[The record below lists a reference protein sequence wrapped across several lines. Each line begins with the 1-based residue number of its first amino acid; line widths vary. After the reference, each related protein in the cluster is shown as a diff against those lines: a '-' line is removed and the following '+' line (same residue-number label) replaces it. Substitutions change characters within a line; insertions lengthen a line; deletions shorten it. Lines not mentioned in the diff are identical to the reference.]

1 MGKGRIPVAEEA
13 TFHTT
18 DSLKGYIKDH
28 DNKDKKWLRLPA
40 YRYTSAEIGKKKKD
54 EQFWE
59 KAYGQLN
66 IKEALIETFKEVDK
80 KDD

>member
-1 MGKGRIPVAEEA
+1 MGKGKIPTAEKPQFYTSDVTA
-13 TFHTT
+13 
-18 DSLKGYIKDH
+18 GYIKTHRDA
-28 DNKDKKWLRLPA
+28 DLKWLRLPA

-66 IKEALIETFKEVDK
+66 IKEALMETFKEISDENS
-80 KDD
+80 